1 MTATPHPVT
10 VDRAVG
16 SLLTMAIG
24 ESLGFLVAGEGTAY
38 AADFA
43 KHSVTAHEPPWLEKD
58 DYGFGQYAIDT
69 QLTRELGR
77 SVVESKGFAPVLFAA
92 RVGDLIRTGRA

>member
-43 KHSVTAHEPPWLEKD
+43 KQMEQEGA
-58 DYGFGQYAIDT
+58 Q
-69 QLTRELGR
+69 
-77 SVVESKGFAPVLFAA
+77 
-92 RVGDLIRTGRA
+92 